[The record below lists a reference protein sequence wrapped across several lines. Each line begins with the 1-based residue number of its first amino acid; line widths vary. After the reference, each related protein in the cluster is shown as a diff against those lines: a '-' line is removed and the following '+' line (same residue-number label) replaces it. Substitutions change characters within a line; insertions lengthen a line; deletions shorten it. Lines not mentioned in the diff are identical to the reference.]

1 MPLLHDGLVFTFTHG
16 SSKYN
21 DRQNKIETQEEEE
34 EAKEFALF
42 RQEML
47 QEEENGAGGKGL
59 QKAANRLI
67 SYLRKG
73 RRRHHMRACERAG
86 KQFRVPSILRLL

>member
-47 QEEENGAGGKGL
+47 QEEKKTELAGT
-59 QKAANRLI
+59 
-67 SYLRKG
+67 
-73 RRRHHMRACERAG
+73 ACK
-86 KQFRVPSILRLL
+86 KQRTD